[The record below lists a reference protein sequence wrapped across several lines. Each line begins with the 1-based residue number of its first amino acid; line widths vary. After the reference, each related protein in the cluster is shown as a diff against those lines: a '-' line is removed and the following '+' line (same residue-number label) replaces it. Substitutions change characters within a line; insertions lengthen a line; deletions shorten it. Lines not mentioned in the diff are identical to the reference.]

1 MIGVMARQYEEY
13 QNLNFSAEVSIQG
26 LNQQFLILSA
36 FREKYFFISPVLQNC
51 LSCILR

>member
-36 FREKYFFISPVLQNC
+36 FRENISLFLQFYR
-51 LSCILR
+51 IA